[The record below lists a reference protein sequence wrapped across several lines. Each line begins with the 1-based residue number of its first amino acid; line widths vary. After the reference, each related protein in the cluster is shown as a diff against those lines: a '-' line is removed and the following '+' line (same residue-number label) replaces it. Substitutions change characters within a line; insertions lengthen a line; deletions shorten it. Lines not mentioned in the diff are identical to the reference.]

1 MNNFFTKVFYP
12 LETKDYNQI
21 ILIFILTILS
31 AVLELLGIG
40 LIIPILQIF
49 VGSDSEQYTKYLF
62 FLSGKSKKDILIAIL
77 VILGFVYFLK
87 FFLLRYLILKQFNFS
102 HKLYAKMAKKFFRNY
117 FYKNYLFH
125 IQNNSAQL
133 IRNIISEGNLFSFGV
148 VFPLIRVA
156 SEIIIFLSICVLL
169 IIYEPGASLLTIS
182 FFSLIGYV
190 LLLRTNKRL
199 KFWGEKRQ
207 YHSGEVFKQLQQ
219 GFTSIREVI
228 INGMEKMFLQKFDVH
243 NKENAEV
250 GINKDTTTQM
260 PRLIL
265 ELIGMVTFVT
275 LVMFLLGKGEEISEI
290 FVIVGVFF
298 YAAIRLLPAVSKI
311 VQAIQS
317 IKFNYAVIDVIYKE
331 LSNLDNEINI
341 SSENRDQDNEMKKDL
356 EFNKL
361 SFCDVNFKYPNSY
374 EKNLSDINID
384 IHNGDKI
391 GIIGQTGSGK
401 STFINLLCG
410 LLHPNGGKIN
420 INGKDLIKE
429 EKAWQ
434 KNIGYVPQN
443 VSIIDESILFNIALE
458 DDLEKID
465 INKVDKLLKQ
475 VSLFDHVYSLPNTIH
490 ELAGESGAKLSGGQ
504 RQRLGIIRALYKD
517 PSILILDEATSSLD
531 EKTEDLIIKKLFN
544 NTYQKTIISIS
555 HRQSSLKYCTR
566 ILEVKN
572 NTINEKIN

>member
-1 MNNFFTKVFYP
+1 
-12 LETKDYNQI
+12 
-21 ILIFILTILS
+21 
-31 AVLELLGIG
+31 
-40 LIIPILQIF
+40 
-49 VGSDSEQYTKYLF
+49 
-62 FLSGKSKKDILIAIL
+62 
-77 VILGFVYFLK
+77 
-87 FFLLRYLILKQFNFS
+87 
-102 HKLYAKMAKKFFRNY
+102 MAKKFFRNY
-117 FYKNYLFH
+117 LYKNYLFH

-148 VFPLIRVA
+148 IFPLIRVA

-190 LLLRTNKRL
+190 ILLRTNKRL

-243 NKENAEV
+243 NKENAKV

-265 ELIGMVTFVT
+265 ELIGMITFVT
-275 LVMFLLGKGEEISEI
+275 LVMFLLSKGKKITEI

-317 IKFNYAVIDVIYKE
+317 IRFNYAVVDVIYKE

-341 SSENRDQDNEMKKDL
+341 SSENRDQDNDMKKDL

-361 SFCDVNFKYPNSY
+361 SFSDVNFKYPNSY

-458 DDLEKID
+458 DDLKKID
-465 INKVDKLLKQ
+465 INKIDKLLKQ
-475 VSLFDHVYSLPNTIH
+475 VSLYDHVYSLPNTIH

-555 HRQSSLKYCTR
+555 HRQSSLKYCSR